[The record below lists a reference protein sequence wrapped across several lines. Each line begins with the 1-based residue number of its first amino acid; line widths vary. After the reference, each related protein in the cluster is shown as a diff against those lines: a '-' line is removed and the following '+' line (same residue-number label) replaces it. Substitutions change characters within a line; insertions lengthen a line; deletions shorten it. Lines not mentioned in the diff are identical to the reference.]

1 MNSIRIAIGG
11 AVLFALLA
19 GGPAQTGRRFS
30 AAQAAEIPAGIPLP
44 VTPRALPGRHGA
56 QARYLATRQGTVLP
70 AARAPRITGSLPGAQ
85 SQAQSLAVTGGRWT
99 ALGPAPITF
108 SGYPF
113 TTGSGRVLALAY
125 SAAAKSIYL
134 AAADGGVWKSLN
146 GGVSWVALTDTMPS
160 LAIGSLAVDPSDPT
174 GNTVYAGTGEL
185 ALAGD
190 AFSGVGVYK
199 TTSGGASWTRYG
211 GNIFSGQSIANIVVD
226 PKNPR
231 YVFAAVENQR
241 YSNPPA
247 GVAIS
252 SDGGQT
258 WIEPSAATDLHGNSV
273 SSLIVDDQGNMYAGV
288 TGSCDSGQTGA
299 NNGVYY
305 ASESDHGAVWTKV
318 NNGLPGAA
326 GDVIRLALDPAT
338 KALPQAQQRVYAV
351 IGDGACS
358 AGQPTASWG
367 NLLGAYRTDAGGAT
381 WSQIA
386 GTSSTS
392 VFDGDQWWYDIE
404 IAVDPNDPSGNTVWI
419 GGTDWF
425 KSTNAGGT
433 APIWTNVT
441 GVYGANPAGIHP
453 DQHAIVAVPA
463 AAGATPKYRLYVGDD
478 GGVYQTADEGKTF
491 TEANGNLNLTQFY
504 GGAVGTGLN
513 TSALLLGGSQDN
525 GTAQTTNTGHN
536 WSAVQGSDGGDT
548 IIDPTNNNTIYQ
560 EYSSAQVNISTDGG
574 TTWNPTCPTGDCS
587 AGDNAEFIAP
597 LVEDPNNHST
607 VYSGQAHL
615 WQTRNAG
622 AATPWKNIGPNDLS
636 QSISAV
642 AVAPANSN
650 TVYAGAADGEVEV
663 TTNALSTA
671 PTWTTR
677 VPATCTTAPLN
688 PACTGG
694 SITGIAVDP
703 TVSTTVY
710 VSESGFQAG
719 QQYHLFKSID
729 GGATWKDISTTLPNV
744 PFESVTVAPTNGS
757 LLFAGADQ
765 GVYTST
771 DGGANWSL
779 LGTGLPNTAVFQL
792 IATPVVGSITGV
804 QLTAFTHGRG
814 AWRTTVSAA
823 TPTAARAARF
833 AVRRIAGAL
842 HFQWRMVSSQ
852 GVAGFNLFAGPH
864 RLNPAMIAVHH
875 ALTYR
880 YTAHGRVQRVPRM
893 GYGPYTLH
901 VYLDHG
907 PPVVIG
913 LR

>member
-1 MNSIRIAIGG
+1 MNFIRIAIGI
-11 AVLFALLA
+11 AVALALLA
-19 GGPAQTGRRFS
+19 GGRAQTGRHVA

-44 VTPRALPGRHGA
+44 VNPRPLPGRHGA
-56 QARYLATRQGTVLP
+56 QARYLAIRQGTVLP
-70 AARAPRITGSLPGAQ
+70 AARAPRITGSLPRAQ
-85 SQAQSLAVTGGRWT
+85 SQAQTLAVTGGSWT

-108 SGYPF
+108 SGYSF

-125 SAAAKSIYL
+125 SSAAKAMYL
-134 AAADGGVWKSLN
+134 AAADGGVWKSLD
-146 GGVSWVALTDTMPS
+146 GGASWVALTDTMPS

-199 TTSGGASWTRYG
+199 TTNGGTTWTRYG
-211 GNIFSGQSIANIVVD
+211 GDIFSGQSIANIVVD
-226 PKNPR
+226 PKNPQ

-273 SSLIVDDQGNMYAGV
+273 SSLIADGNGNMYAGV
-288 TGSCDSGQTGA
+288 TGSCDTNQTGA
-299 NNGVYY
+299 NNGVYS

-318 NNGLPGAA
+318 STGLPGAA

-351 IGDGACS
+351 IGDGTCS

-367 NLLGAYRTDAGGAT
+367 NFLGAYRTDAGGGT

-386 GTSSTS
+386 GNSSAS
-392 VFDGDQWWYDIE
+392 VFDGNQWWYDIE
-404 IAVDPNDPSGNTVWI
+404 IAIDPNDPSGNTVWI

-441 GVYGANPAGIHP
+441 GVYSNTPAAIHP

-463 AAGATPKYRLYVGDD
+463 AAGATPKYILYVGDD
-478 GGVYQTADEGKTF
+478 GGVYQTANEGKSF
-491 TEANGNLNLTQFY
+491 TQANGNLNLTQFY

-513 TSALLLGGSQDN
+513 TSSLLLGGSQDN
-525 GTAQTTNTGHN
+525 GTAQTTNTGFN
-536 WSAVQGSDGGDT
+536 WNEVQGGDGGYT
-548 IIDPTNNNTIYQ
+548 IIDPTNNSTIYQ
-560 EYSSAQVNISTDGG
+560 EYTSAQVNTSTDGG
-574 TTWNPTCPTGDCS
+574 TTWNPSCPTGDCN
-587 AGDNAEFIAP
+587 AGDNAAFIAP
-597 LVEDPNNHST
+597 LLEDPNNHAT

-615 WQTRNAG
+615 WQTKNAG
-622 AATPWKNIGPNDLS
+622 ATTPWKNIGPNDLV

-642 AVAPANSN
+642 AVAPSNSN
-650 TVYAGAADGEVEV
+650 TVYIGAADGEVEV
-663 TTNALSTA
+663 TTNALNTV

-703 TVSTTVY
+703 TASTTVY

-729 GGATWKDISTTLPNV
+729 GGATWKDISTTLPNA
-744 PFESVTVAPTNGS
+744 PFESVTVAPNNGGV
-757 LLFAGADQ
+757 LFVGADQ
-765 GVYTST
+765 GVYTSS
-771 DGGANWSL
+771 DGGASWSL
-779 LGTGLPNTAVFQL
+779 LGAGLPNTAVFQL
-792 IATPVVGSITGV
+792 IATPVVGSASSV

-814 AWRTTVSAA
+814 VWRTAVSAA
-823 TPTAARAARF
+823 APTAARASGF

-842 HFQWRMVSSQ
+842 YFQWRLVASQ
-852 GVAGFNLFAGPH
+852 GVIGFNLFAGSH
-864 RLNPAMIAVHH
+864 RLNPRMIAVHH

-880 YTAHGRVQRVPRM
+880 YIARGRLRLAPRM

-901 VYLDHG
+901 VYLNHG
-907 PPVVIG
+907 PPVVIELG
-913 LR
+913 